1 MKRDGLWRVIVPC
14 LFLCITLL
22 AGCDNENWNSEK
34 IQPPEEGSGVKI
46 SVSAVE
52 VHRGDLYIPIIAT
65 GTILPQYESRVGSK
79 ISGRVERIAVDE
91 GDYVKGDEEIVRLD
105 QSDILLNRQRATAE
119 LEMAKA
125 SLKEARLNVANL
137 TKEKKRLT
145 SLYERKVVSEKKYDD
160 INTAFSMSVA
170 KVDLASAQM
179 ERANVNIA
187 LASQS
192 LKDSVIKTPF
202 PGIVVKKYVN
212 EGEIISPGTPLVW
225 IMNIARVTAEV
236 EIPEVKMLQLRK
248 GIPADIALDALPDY
262 RFQGRI
268 SRINARVD
276 PVNRNFKVEIDIPNG
291 KQLIKP
297 GMFARIILKTDVRKN
312 IVIVPQKALVT
323 DNEGRDAVFTLNG
336 ERATSRRVTTG
347 AFNADMAEIKKGLEV
362 GEKVIIAGNYGL
374 EDDTEVIAKI
384 VTY

>member
-1 MKRDGLWRVIVPC
+1 
-14 LFLCITLL
+14 LCITLL
-22 AGCDNENWNSEK
+22 VGCDNENWNSEK

-46 SVSAVE
+46 RVSAVE

-79 ISGRVERIAVDE
+79 ISGRIERIAVDE

-105 QSDILLNRQRATAE
+105 QSDILLNRRRATAE

-145 SLYERKVVSEKKYDD
+145 SLYERKVVSEKRYDD
-160 INTAFSMSVA
+160 INTAFSMAVA
-170 KVDLASAQM
+170 KMDLASAQM
-179 ERANVNIA
+179 ERANANIS
-187 LASQS
+187 LASQR
-192 LKDSVIKTPF
+192 LKDSVVKTPF
-202 PGIVVKKYVN
+202 SGIVVKKYVN

-225 IMNIARVTAEV
+225 IMNIARIKAEV

-248 GIPADIALDALPDY
+248 GILADVVLDALPDY
-262 RFQGRI
+262 RFHGRI
-268 SRINARVD
+268 SRINARID

-297 GMFARIILKTDVRKN
+297 GMFARITLKTNVLKN

-323 DNEGRDAVFTLNG
+323 DNEGRDAVFVLKG
-336 ERATSRRVTTG
+336 EGVISRPVTIG

-362 GEKVIIAGNYGL
+362 GEKVIITGNYGL
-374 EDDTEVIAKI
+374 EEDTEVIANI
-384 VTY
+384 VPY